1 MGIPPRPIKVGVSVQ
16 TIKTKGEEMK
26 VYTLKIYENEK
37 QDENKSEI
45 IGIFNDIDELV
56 TAMLQH
62 KEEINLAKWAD
73 TKKKIKEYM
82 DETPLDGN
90 ALMKKG
96 LITDYELN
104 IDYSTKGECRTPSLN
119 EKRKDWEE

>member
-1 MGIPPRPIKVGVSVQ
+1 
-16 TIKTKGEEMK
+16 MK
-26 VYTLKIYENEK
+26 VYTLKIYEDEK

-45 IGIFNDIDELV
+45 IGIFDDIDELV

-62 KEEINLAKWAD
+62 KEEIDLAKWAD

-90 ALMKKG
+90 ELMKKG
-96 LITDYELN
+96 LISDYELN
-104 IDYSTKGECRTPSLN
+104 IDYSAKGECRTPSLN
-119 EKRKDWEE
+119 EKRKDCEK